1 MAAFASRWPSNATDD
16 GAVTANGAARGDH
29 GALALSVEH
38 LDVSVPRMRPGPAR
52 ILSDVSVSARE
63 GEIVAV
69 VGESGCGKST
79 LASAITG
86 LLPPAV
92 MRTAGRILLDGDD
105 IAGLPEKELRK
116 YRGRVVGYI
125 PQDHIGAFNP
135 VLTVERHLVEGPM
148 THLGLSRREARR
160 RAAGLLEMVRLD
172 EPTRILCSYPHQLS
186 GGMRQRVMI
195 AAAMSCGPKLL
206 VADEPTT
213 ALDVT
218 VQAEILKL
226 LRDLCLS
233 QGTGL
238 VLISHDLSVVGGV
251 ADRVVVLYSG
261 EVVEEGPTSLLL
273 GTPSHPYT
281 RALLRAVP
289 DPGDPQARTKPLAA
303 IAGRPPDIANRPA
316 GCWFHPRCP
325 YAMADDECSRT
336 HPDLMKTGED
346 RAVRTFH
353 PCPAGKDEAEAPGG
367 TAASADPPRPADAA
381 LLAGAAARTALLQV
395 ENLTKSYGQRGAA
408 GRGHRALDSVSLSV
422 ESGQTFGLIGESG
435 SGKSTLAHCVLQ
447 LTKPYSG
454 TVIFDGRPLE
464 DISGGALRKLRQDLQ
479 PIFQDAR
486 NSLEPKMT
494 VGAAV
499 EEALHIHEGRRSANS
514 RARALEALRQVGLG
528 ETIAQRYPKQC
539 SGGELQRACIAR
551 ALVLRPK
558 LLICDEAV
566 SSLDVSSRAQVL
578 NLLRELQSAE
588 EISLLFITHDF
599 GAVTAMSDVVGVLN
613 RGRLVECGAAAAV
626 LRRPSHTYT
635 KQLLGAVPRLLTT
648 PT

>member
-1 MAAFASRWPSNATDD
+1 MT
-16 GAVTANGAARGDH
+16 GNGAARGDY
-29 GALALSVEH
+29 GTPALSVEH
-38 LDVSVPRMRPGPAR
+38 LDVSVLGMRPDPAR
-52 ILSDVSVSARE
+52 ILSDVSVSAHG
-63 GEIVAV
+63 GEIVAI

-86 LLPPAV
+86 LLPSAG

-105 IAGLPEKELRK
+105 IAGLPERELRK

-160 RAAGLLEMVRLD
+160 RAAGLLEMVSLD
-172 EPTRILCSYPHQLS
+172 APTRILSSYPHQLS

-273 GTPSHPYT
+273 GAPSHPYT
-281 RALLRAVP
+281 QALLRAVP

-325 YAMADDECSRT
+325 YATANDECSRT
-336 HPDLMKTGED
+336 HPDLRKTGER

-353 PCPAGKDEAEAPGG
+353 PCPVGKGEAAAPGG
-367 TAASADPPRPADAA
+367 TATSADLLRPTDAV
-381 LLAGAAARTALLQV
+381 LLAGAAVRTALLQV
-395 ENLTKSYGQRGAA
+395 ENLTKSYGQRGARSRGTA
-408 GRGHRALDSVSLSV
+408 DRGHMALDAVSLSV
-422 ESGQTFGLIGESG
+422 EPGQTFGLIGESG

-447 LTKPYSG
+447 LAKPYGG

-464 DISGGALRKLRQDLQ
+464 DISGGALRKLRKNLQ

-486 NSLEPKMT
+486 NSLESKMT

-528 ETIAQRYPKQC
+528 ESIAQRYPKQC

-588 EISLLFITHDF
+588 GISLLFITHDF

-626 LRRPSHTYT
+626 LHQPSHTYT
-635 KQLLGAVPRLLTT
+635 KQLLEAVPRLLAT